1 MYYNLNKISLNR
13 RGQYIDSPNWLKN
26 KIATRNLKNNDYK
39 CFQYSIAVVLNHEQ
53 IKGHSERILN
63 IKTLLINIIGKK

>member
-1 MYYNLNKISLNR
+1 M
-13 RGQYIDSPNWLKN
+13 DSPNWLKN

-39 CFQYSIAVVLNHEQ
+39 CFQYSIAVVLDHQQ
-53 IKGHSERILN
+53 IKGHPERILN